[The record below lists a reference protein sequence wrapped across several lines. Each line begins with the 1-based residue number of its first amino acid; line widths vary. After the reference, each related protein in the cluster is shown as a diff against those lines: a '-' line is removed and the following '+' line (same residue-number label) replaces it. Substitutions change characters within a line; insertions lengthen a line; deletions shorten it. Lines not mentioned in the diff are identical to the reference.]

1 MGELLDIARKIQS
14 SQIEQLPVI
23 ILCGGE
29 GTRLREETEF
39 KPKPMIQIGG
49 RPMLV
54 HIMKWYAKFGLNRFV
69 LALGYKQ
76 EMIKDYFS
84 RYNEI
89 NNDLIVNTGVYKGRV
104 PQLCQT
110 TSDNWVV
117 VMSNTGEH
125 TLKGGRLKR
134 IQKHINTDTF
144 FLTYGDAVGDV
155 DIEALLRF
163 HRSHGKIATVTGV
176 VSPPRFGELTRDGSL
191 VTEYLEKPYSPDTLI
206 NGGFFVFNREI
217 FDLLTE
223 DENCDLEYGALQKLA
238 ADKQLHVYT
247 HHGQWACMDTAKD
260 VGALQKL
267 WANNEAKWRVD

>member
-1 MGELLDIARKIQS
+1 MER
-14 SQIEQLPVI
+14 LPVV

-54 HIMKWYAKFGLNRFV
+54 HIMKWYAKFGLDNFV

-89 NNDLIVNTGVYKGRV
+89 NNDLVVYTRNYKGV
-104 PQLCQT
+104 PMRFATKEL
-110 TSDNWVV
+110 DNWKVTLA
-117 VMSNTGEH
+117 NTGEH

-134 IQKHINTDTF
+134 IQKYINTDTF

-155 DIEALLRF
+155 NIDALLKF
-163 HRSHGKIATVTGV
+163 HRSHGMIATVTGV

-191 VTEYLEKPYSPDTLI
+191 VKEYLEKPYNPENLI
-206 NGGFFVFNREI
+206 NGGFFVFEKWI
-217 FDLLTE
+217 FNYLTE
-223 DENCDLEYGALQKLA
+223 NEDCDLEYGALQKLA
-238 ADKQLHVYT
+238 AGEHLHVYE
-247 HHGQWACMDTAKD
+247 HRGQWSCMDTAKD

-267 WANNEAKWRVD
+267 WASGEAKWRVD

>member
-1 MGELLDIARKIQS
+1 VER
-14 SQIEQLPVI
+14 LPVV

-54 HIMKWYAKFGLNRFV
+54 HIMKWYAKFGLDNFV

-76 EMIKDYFS
+76 EMIKDYFM

-89 NNDLIVNTGVYKGRV
+89 NNDLVIDTGTYKGHV
-104 PQLCQT
+104 TELCPQAK
-110 TSDNWVV
+110 DNWRVT
-117 VMSNTGEH
+117 MADTGLH

-134 IQKHINTDTF
+134 IQKYIKSDRF

-155 DIEALLRF
+155 DIEALLKF
-163 HRSHGKIATVTGV
+163 HRSHGMIATVTGV

-191 VTEYLEKPYSPDTLI
+191 VREYLEKPYKPENLI
-206 NGGFFVFNREI
+206 NGGFFVFEKYI
-217 FDLLTE
+217 FDYLTE
-223 DENCDLEYGALQKLA
+223 NEDCDLEFGPLQKLA
-238 ADKQLHVYT
+238 ANEHLHVYE
-247 HHGQWACMDTAKD
+247 HRGQWECLDTAKD
-260 VGALQKL
+260 LGSIQKS
-267 WANNEAKWRVD
+267 WASGEAKWRVD

>member
-1 MGELLDIARKIQS
+1 MER
-14 SQIEQLPVI
+14 LPVV

-54 HIMKWYAKFGLNRFV
+54 HIMKWYAKFGLNQFI

-76 EMIKDYFS
+76 EMIKDYFM

-89 NNDLIVNTGVYKGRV
+89 NNDLVVYTGNYKGV
-104 PQLCQT
+104 PMRFATKEL
-110 TSDNWVV
+110 DNWKVTLA
-117 VMSNTGEH
+117 NTGEH

-134 IQKHINTDTF
+134 IQKYINTDTF

-155 DIEALLRF
+155 NIDALLKF
-163 HRSHGKIATVTGV
+163 HRSHGMIATVTGV

-191 VTEYLEKPYSPDTLI
+191 VKEYLEKPYNPENLI

>member
-1 MGELLDIARKIQS
+1 M
-14 SQIEQLPVI
+14 EQLPVV

-54 HIMKWYAKFGLNRFV
+54 HIMKWYAKFGLDRFI

-76 EMIKDYFS
+76 EMIKDYFV
-84 RYNEI
+84 RYDEI
-89 NNDLIVNTGVYKGRV
+89 NNDLITSTGFYRGGISKYHHG
-104 PQLCQT
+104 QKC
-110 TSDNWVV
+110 DNWNVTL
-117 VMSNTGEH
+117 SNTGEH

-134 IQKHINTDTF
+134 IQKYIDTDTF
-144 FLTYGDAVGDV
+144 FLTYGDGIGDI
-155 DIEALLRF
+155 DIEALLKF

-176 VSPPRFGELTRDGSL
+176 FSPSRFGELTRDESL
-191 VTEYLEKPYSPDTLI
+191 VTGFLEKPYDPEKLI

-217 FDLLTE
+217 FDLL
-223 DENCDLEYGALQKLA
+223 DEYCDLEYGPLQKLA
-238 ADKQLHVYT
+238 TEGQLHVYQ
-247 HHGQWACMDTAKD
+247 HIGQFVCMDTAKD
-260 VGALQKL
+260 VGAIQKL